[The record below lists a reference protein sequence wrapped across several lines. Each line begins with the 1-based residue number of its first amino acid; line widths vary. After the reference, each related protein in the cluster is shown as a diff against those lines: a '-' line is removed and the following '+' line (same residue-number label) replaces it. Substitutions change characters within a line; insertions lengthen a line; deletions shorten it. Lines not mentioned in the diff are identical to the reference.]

1 MYSMQSE
8 AHRIKQFKIREEI
21 RKQFCFCP
29 FCGGT
34 VEDQSTYHK
43 PPVFS
48 CEGCGSIF
56 HPTHKALQAAFAKEE
71 PQQEELAV
79 DFEIKEPQT
88 KSVIFG

>member
-1 MYSMQSE
+1 MYSLRSKTYE
-8 AHRIKQFKIREEI
+8 AKQFKIREEM

-34 VEDQSTYHK
+34 VEDQSNYHK

-48 CEGCGSIF
+48 CDGCGSIF
-56 HPTHKALQAAFAKEE
+56 QPTQKALQADFVEKV
-71 PQQEELAV
+71 PQQEECEV
-79 DFEIKEPQT
+79 DFEIKEPRT